1 METVDSVKTL
11 IKMSGD
17 YLDTK
22 IELTKL
28 KSIDTSSEILSTL
41 VYLLVK
47 VLAIFLLLGFI
58 SIGLAVLIGN
68 VLGEYYYGFLIVGGI
83 YAIVFLVIYIQRK
96 KWIKR
101 PVANGLIIKMLK

>member
-1 METVDSVKTL
+1 MESLDSVKTL

-28 KSIDTSSEILSTL
+28 KTIDKSSEILSNL

-47 VLAIFLLLGFI
+47 VLIIVLLLGFI
-58 SIGLAVLIGN
+58 SIGLAVLIGTT
-68 VLGEYYYGFLIVGGI
+68 LGEYYYGFLIIGGI
-83 YAIVFLVIYIQRK
+83 YAIIFLIIHIQRK
-96 KWIKR
+96 KWIKE
-101 PVANGLIIKMLK
+101 PVANGLINKMLK

>member
-68 VLGEYYYGFLIVGGI
+68 VLGEYYYGFLVIGGL
-83 YAIVFLVIYIQRK
+83 YAIVFLIIYIQRK
-96 KWIKR
+96 KWIKG
-101 PVANGLIIKMLK
+101 PVANGLINKMLK